1 MQVVKHTFDATP
13 GPSLRSEPST
23 EGQGLSGDPKRVRLS
38 RLKDSDATPFSV
50 EELFKGME

>member
-1 MQVVKHTFDATP
+1 MKHTFEATP
-13 GPSLRSEPST
+13 GPSLRSEPSN
-23 EGQGLSGDPKRVRLS
+23 EGQGTSIDPKRQKLS